1 MFFVYSVKKQKN
13 NRKRTGEGLTKMKQ
27 YVKTRQARV
36 HKNNMDSPV
45 TYPRF
50 KWAKFNSKEY
60 LQAIN
65 EINDMYRKMIMIGKS
80 REVFHDKVCPKV
92 PSE

>member
-1 MFFVYSVKKQKN
+1 M
-13 NRKRTGEGLTKMKQ
+13 
-27 YVKTRQARV
+27 
-36 HKNNMDSPV
+36 

-80 REVFHDKVCPKV
+80 REVFHDKVCPMISAKTRNEFKTARNRIRDNYWRYSTTSKTLC
-92 PSE
+92 PSSVTM